1 MDTAR
6 YIGGPARVVRID
18 TKVNSG
24 QFCSTLVPR
33 LYIMVEYTRKPRSE
47 VRPGGQ
53 QAGTGPLSISEI
65 EELFREYHPKVY
77 AYIRYRL
84 NDDQEAEDLTS
95 DILERALTRLST
107 YDPQRGAFSTWLF
120 SIAHNMWV
128 NHIKKW
134 NRRGAFQVDYTNAM
148 ENRPDPKAS
157 PEQDVVRQ
165 EQTERMLSCLGTLPE
180 RQQEILTLRFAGQ
193 LNNREI
199 AQVLD
204 MNERTVSVYIL
215 RALRS
220 MRQQLAE
227 GEA

>member
-1 MDTAR
+1 M
-6 YIGGPARVVRID
+6 IRIEVW
-18 TKVNSG
+18 VNSG
-24 QFCSTLVPR
+24 WGCSTLASR
-33 LYIMVEYTRKPRSE
+33 LYIMVEYTRKPKGE
-47 VRPGGQ
+47 ARPGGNQ
-53 QAGTGPLSISEI
+53 VGMGPLSISDF

-107 YDPQRGAFSTWLF
+107 YDAQRGAFSTWLF

-128 NHIKKW
+128 NYIKKW
-134 NRRGAFQVDYTNAM
+134 NRRGAFQVDYASAM
-148 ENRPDPKAS
+148 EDRSDPKVS

-193 LNNREI
+193 LSNREI
-199 AQVLD
+199 AHVLD

-215 RALRS
+215 RALRRL
-220 MRQQLAE
+220 RQQLAE